1 MISISTQ
8 ARLFLFEGPVN
19 MQKSFEGLSALVE
32 HAFPGELMKGYF
44 IFLNRS
50 RDRMKVLYW
59 DGDGFSI
66 WYKRLEKGSFL
77 RQKKGSA
84 QLQRREFFMLLEG
97 VTPKKIQRRFSLK

>member
-8 ARLFLFEGPVN
+8 ACLFLFESPVN
-19 MQKSFEGLSALVE
+19 MLKSFEGLSTLVDN
-32 HAFPGELMKGYF
+32 AFPGELMRGYF
-44 IFLNRS
+44 IFLNRT

-77 RQKKGSA
+77 RQKNGSIE
-84 QLQRREFFMLLEG
+84 LQRREFFMLLEG
-97 VTPKKIQRRFSLK
+97 VTPMKFQRRFSLE